1 MFLSLSLSAPLLLWP
16 VLQLFHKT
24 LLLFRC
30 SFCLGRVVG
39 GVGWRGYCQRGS
51 GAKSVFVVDLVVVV
65 VVIVAII
72 AVAAALFKHNLMTAH
87 YNR

>member
-1 MFLSLSLSAPLLLWP
+1 MEG
-16 VLQLFHKT
+16 VLPK
-24 LLLFRC
+24 
-30 SFCLGRVVG
+30 
-39 GVGWRGYCQRGS
+39 GS
-51 GAKSVFVVDLVVVV
+51 GAKSVFAVDLVVV

>member
-1 MFLSLSLSAPLLLWP
+1 LSAPLLLWP

-30 SFCLGRVVG
+30 SFWLGRGAG
-39 GVGWRGYCQRGS
+39 GVCGVSGGGQKGS
-51 GAKSVFVVDLVVVV
+51 GANSVFVAAPAD
-65 VVIVAII
+65 VAVI